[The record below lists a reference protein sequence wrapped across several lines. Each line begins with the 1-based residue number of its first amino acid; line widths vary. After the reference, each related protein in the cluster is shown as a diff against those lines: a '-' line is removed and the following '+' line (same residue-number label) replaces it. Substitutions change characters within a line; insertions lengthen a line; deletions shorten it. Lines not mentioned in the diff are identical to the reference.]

1 MKLSNDTVGILKNFA
16 SINQNLIIK
25 EGSELTTMSAMK
37 NIVARAKVMET
48 FPKEVAIYDLN
59 EFLAALS
66 LFTTPVLDFQDQFV
80 TMSEEGNPRNSL
92 KYFYSDPSVVTSPSK
107 MITMPSEEVTFTL
120 NDDTVN
126 QLKRAAGVISSPDLA
141 LENNLLTVKD
151 KKNDTANN
159 YSINVDCKAEE
170 NADYTFFF
178 KVENLK
184 LLGGDYRVAVSSK
197 FISHFKNTK
206 SDIEYWI
213 ALELN
218 LNIMFNLKELY
229 YGKLF
234 VGREVSLETID
245 DCVLPNHL
253 KDTFKEFVKNKSIP
267 NIILCGSAGVGKT
280 TVAKAMINEI
290 GATYMMINGSE
301 ESGIDVLRTKIKNFA
316 STVSLEGGRKYI
328 ILDEADYLNPQSTQP
343 ALRGFMEEFHKNCG
357 FILTCNYKNRLIEPL
372 HSRCSGIDFTINNG
386 EKIKLAETFFV
397 KVKDILDGEGI
408 KYEPKAVAELIN
420 KHFPDWRRVLNELQ
434 RYSAT
439 GQIDAGVLVNISEK
453 NIGELMHAL
462 KGKEFTNVRKW
473 IVANL
478 DNDHTRIYRRI
489 YDSLYD
495 HLDPNTIPHAVVIL
509 GDYQY
514 KSAFVADQE
523 INMLACLTEIMGV
536 VKFR

>member
-1 MKLSNDTVGILKNFA
+1 MENF
-16 SINQNLIIK
+16 LWV
-25 EGSELTTMSAMK
+25 E
-37 NIVARAKVMET
+37 
-48 FPKEVAIYDLN
+48 
-59 EFLAALS
+59 
-66 LFTTPVLDFQDQFV
+66 
-80 TMSEEGNPRNSL
+80 
-92 KYFYSDPSVVTSPSK
+92 KYRP
-107 MITMPSEEVTFTL
+107 
-120 NDDTVN
+120 
-126 QLKRAAGVISSPDLA
+126 
-141 LENNLLTVKD
+141 
-151 KKNDTANN
+151 
-159 YSINVDCKAEE
+159 
-170 NADYTFFF
+170 
-178 KVENLK
+178 
-184 LLGGDYRVAVSSK
+184 
-197 FISHFKNTK
+197 
-206 SDIEYWI
+206 
-213 ALELN
+213 
-218 LNIMFNLKELY
+218 
-229 YGKLF
+229 
-234 VGREVSLETID
+234 ETID

-372 HSRCSGIDFTINNG
+372 HSRCSGIDFTINNS
-386 EKIKLAETFFV
+386 EKIKLAETFFT
-397 KVKDILDGEGI
+397 KVKGILDGEGI